1 MRIGMGYDVHR
12 LTEGRKLILGGVEIP
27 YEKGLLGHSDA
38 DVLIHAVMDALL
50 GAAALGDI
58 GKHFPDTD
66 EKYRGISSII
76 LLKQVGA
83 LLEESCF
90 VIENIDATVIAQR
103 PKLLPYMEQMRT
115 NIAAALGLEPGRVN
129 VKATTEEGLGFTGSG
144 EGISAQAVCLLQP
157 LSDVI
162 ADDRM
167 RAEPAGCPRICDG
180 MDLTADDRMRAE
192 SAGCPRICDGMDLTA
207 DDRMRAE
214 PAGCPRIYAGTAA
227 DPATDDSVRQSACP
241 GCGGCV
247 VS

>member
-1 MRIGMGYDVHR
+1 MRVGMGYDVHR

-66 EKYRGISSII
+66 EKYRGISSVV
-76 LLKQVGA
+76 LLKHVAA
-83 LLEESCF
+83 LLEEECF

-103 PKLLPYMEQMRT
+103 PKLLPYMEQMRS
-115 NIAAALGLEPGRVN
+115 NIADALGLEIDRVN

-157 LSDVI
+157 LADLI

-167 RAEPAGCPRICDG
+167 RPETAACPR
-180 MDLTADDRMRAE
+180 M
-192 SAGCPRICDGMDLTA
+192 
-207 DDRMRAE
+207 
-214 PAGCPRIYAGTAA
+214 YAGTNSTSN
-227 DPATDDSVRQSACP
+227 DPAYPDRCP
-241 GCGGCV
+241 GCGGCGA
-247 VS
+247 